1 MKKIFTLLFSVGA
14 FATSFAQAGHQ
25 TDYKRNDQYVAA
37 KSNNDYKKF
46 DNHRDYIYTFSAKEK
61 DMEIA
66 KINNDFNFKVKS
78 IISNR
83 RIKKYEKKLLIQKA
97 QSEKEQQIQT
107 VNLKFNSKFNTAFN
121 EHVKQF
127 DKHMH

>member
-14 FATSFAQAGHQ
+14 FATSFAQTGHQ
-25 TDYKRNDQYVAA
+25 TNDKRNDRYVTV
-37 KSNNDYKKF
+37 KSNNYKKF
-46 DNHRDYIYTFSAKEK
+46 DSHRDNIYTFSAKEK

-83 RIKKYEKKLLIQKA
+83 RIKKHEKKLLIQKA
-97 QSEKEQQIQT
+97 QSEKEQQIQA
-107 VNLKFNSKFNTAFN
+107 VNLKFNSKFDTSFN
-121 EHVKQF
+121 EHVKQY
-127 DKHMH
+127 DNHMH